1 MTKHTRG
8 PWVASTDGRHRAWI
22 ADLHNGLA
30 IWTERRFKPGESY
43 EWGDRV
49 ADGNLMAAAPE
60 LLDAAKAC
68 LAAEEERR
76 AKLKPGA
83 PATTYCEQR
92 IATIKAAIAKA
103 EGGALPVTL
112 KPEE

>member
-1 MTKHTRG
+1 MRNEVGALMGKHTSG
-8 PWVASTDGRHRAWI
+8 PWVYLDLGEIVLESDFDVTIATIDYGRERA
-22 ADLHNGLA
+22 
-30 IWTERRFKPGESY
+30 E
-43 EWGDRV
+43 

-60 LLDAAKAC
+60 LLEAAKAC

-103 EGGALPVTL
+103 EGGATPTS
-112 KPEE
+112 EE